1 MQISSLANIA
11 FTKPLTAE
19 PTGAGATRTTL
30 DTQPSSLNQALA
42 YIKTSSEIEDA
53 ARIARA
59 KQKLEDAKAQLEF
72 LRRWS
77 FSPEVVA
84 RQAAALGQQVAAA
97 ANDFAASGDL
107 MATGTAAMATTGDT
121 VGTSAVTTDAPEDDA
136 GNSIFQQAYDETMRD
151 GLEHSTP
158 SSEESDILEEFK
170 SLAEEIRR
178 LLQEALRKMQQE
190 KNAERTEASDAIAA
204 LGDHINELTA
214 ILGTAESQNA
224 TTPRTITL

>member
-1 MQISSLANIA
+1 MQISSLANTA
-11 FTKPLTAE
+11 FTKPLTTDA
-19 PTGAGATRTTL
+19 TAGVTRTPL
-30 DTQPSSLNQALA
+30 DTQASSLNQALA
-42 YIKTSSEIEDA
+42 YIKTSDEIEDA

-107 MATGTAAMATTGDT
+107 MAAGTTAAATASDT
-121 VGTSAVTTDAPEDDA
+121 NAPTPVSTDAPEDDTGYSFA
-136 GNSIFQQAYDETMRD
+136 QQAYDETMRD
-151 GLEHSTP
+151 GMERSTP
-158 SSEESDILEEFK
+158 SSEESEILEEFK
-170 SLAEEIRR
+170 ALAEEIRR

-190 KNAERTEASDAIAA
+190 QNAERADASDAIAT
-204 LGDHINELTA
+204 LGDQIGRLTA
-214 ILGTAESQNA
+214 ILGTAETAGA

>member
-1 MQISSLANIA
+1 MQISSLANTA
-11 FTKPLTAE
+11 FTKPPTTDATA
-19 PTGAGATRTTL
+19 AGVTRTPL
-30 DTQPSSLNQALA
+30 DTQASSLKQALA
-42 YIKTSSEIEDA
+42 YIKTSDEIEDA

-107 MATGTAAMATTGDT
+107 VAAGTTAVATTADT
-121 VGTSAVTTDAPEDDA
+121 NAPTPVSADAPEDDT
-136 GNSIFQQAYDETMRD
+136 GYSIAQQAYDETMRD
-151 GLEHSTP
+151 GMERSTP
-158 SSEESDILEEFK
+158 SSEESEILEEFK
-170 SLAEEIRR
+170 ALAEEIRR

-190 KNAERTEASDAIAA
+190 QNAERADASDAIAT
-204 LGDHINELTA
+204 LGDQIGRLTA
-214 ILGTAESQNA
+214 ILGTAETAGA
-224 TTPRTITL
+224 TMPRTITL